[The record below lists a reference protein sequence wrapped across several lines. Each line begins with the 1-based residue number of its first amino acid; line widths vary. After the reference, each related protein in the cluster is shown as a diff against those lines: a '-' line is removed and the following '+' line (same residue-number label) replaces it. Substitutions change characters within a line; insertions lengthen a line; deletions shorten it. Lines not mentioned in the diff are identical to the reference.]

1 MLEMG
6 TFCTIFHIAK
16 MSLVWA
22 AICTLNN
29 ATSAILDVF
38 YKDLTVHVIG
48 QTKAHRSACYNA
60 GAIFDSI
67 SSEPWEWK
75 DLVMAEK
82 NQKPMSYFFKWR
94 KQCESCSWRF
104 GQWSNKKKLPPK
116 LNENSSH
123 DGLKLLVAGLW
134 SRKQQNEA
142 QFIWVRLANI
152 RISCDNFSLLW
163 KLHVQ
168 TYFFCAV
175 LVILKSTPCLIG
187 KERGKQNNYLHTS
200 FWKHKLQT
208 WKSIIIIEVTSTV

>member
-1 MLEMG
+1 MG
-6 TFCTIFHIAK
+6 MKRLSYGWKQPKTYVIFFQMKKA
-16 MSLVWA
+16 VWKLLMK
-22 AICTLNN
+22 I
-29 ATSAILDVF
+29 
-38 YKDLTVHVIG
+38 
-48 QTKAHRSACYNA
+48 
-60 GAIFDSI
+60 
-67 SSEPWEWK
+67 
-75 DLVMAEK
+75 
-82 NQKPMSYFFKWR
+82 
-94 KQCESCSWRF
+94 
-104 GQWSNKKKLPPK
+104 WSMIQQKKLPPK

-175 LVILKSTPCLIG
+175 FVILKSTPCLIG

-208 WKSIIIIEVTSTV
+208 WKSIIIQV